1 MTPEEIMLGRHS
13 PQGALFRAD
22 NLYFQ
27 YVGSKSFYAYLGQAR
42 GTVFRDEDF
51 AGLYRESWG
60 RPSVPPSQLC
70 IGLLLQAHDGVSDE
84 EAIQRSAYDLR
95 WKVALGLELEE
106 RLCAK
111 STLQLFR
118 SKLVLHEAYEQI
130 FEKSVE
136 ECRCKGLLK
145 RKKLEV
151 AIDTTPVLGRGAV
164 KDTFNLV
171 SDQIRR
177 VVKEAGK
184 LKGLDEGELAR
195 AEGLTRHFGASY
207 KGSCELDWSDA
218 AQKRAVVGQ
227 LVADAHVALDLA
239 KRSLRGYAR
248 GAEKARAHREA
259 MELLSELLLQDI
271 EEAPEDGGG
280 PQIRRGTSKNRILST
295 SDPQM
300 RHGHKSPSKGFD
312 GYKTTVVAETGEG
325 VILATGVEGANVP
338 DREGAVDR
346 VKEAGARCSKPV
358 DRVIGDTAYGD
369 TDTRES
375 FAKEGIEVVAKAPPV
390 SNRGTKLQLSD
401 FQIDKKRG
409 VAICP
414 AGKRSI
420 RRDRVKNPEGY
431 RYVFSR
437 KDCFPCA
444 LRSACTTAKKSA
456 RMLTI
461 TIRTEQLEVYRKR
474 QKTKRFRK
482 RYRKRIVVEHRIAR
496 LAQLGIRQARYFGQK
511 KVRFQVSILATVA
524 NLGLVAAFSGFRRL
538 LEAVSRAAIH
548 LQSIMGYKD
557 GSMALIRIFL
567 FAAPAPGF
575 RKKKAEKRTFR
586 LNF

>member
-1 MTPEEIMLGRHS
+1 MLGRHS
-13 PQGALFRAD
+13 PQGGLFRAD
-22 NLYFQ
+22 NVYLQ
-27 YVGSKSFYAYLGQAR
+27 HVGSKSFYAYLGQAR

-95 WKVALGLELEE
+95 WKVALGLELEDQ
-106 RLCAK
+106 LCAK

-118 SKLVLHEAYEQI
+118 SKLVLHEAYERI
-130 FEKSVE
+130 FEKSVG
-136 ECRCKGLLK
+136 ECRRRGLRK

-171 SDQIRR
+171 SDQIRC
-177 VVKEAGK
+177 VVEEAGK
-184 LKGLDEGELAR
+184 MKGLDEEELAKS
-195 AEGLTRHFGASY
+195 EGLTRHFGSSY
-207 KGSCELDWSDA
+207 KGACELDWSDA

-239 KRSLRGYAR
+239 KHSLRGYAKS
-248 GAEKARAHREA
+248 AEKTRVLREA
-259 MELLSELLLQDI
+259 MELLSELLVQDI

-280 PQIRRGTSKNRILST
+280 PQIRPGTSKDRIVST

-300 RHGHKSPSKGFD
+300 RHGHKSHSKGFD
-312 GYKTTVVAETGEG
+312 GYKATVVAETGEG
-325 VILATGVEGANVP
+325 VILATGVESANVP

-346 VKEAGARCSKPV
+346 VKEAGDRCSKDV
-358 DRVIGDTAYGD
+358 DCVIGDTAYGD

-375 FAKEGIEVVAKAPPV
+375 FAEEGIEVVAKAPPA
-390 SNRGTKLQLSD
+390 SNRGTKFRLSD
-401 FQIDKKRG
+401 FRIDQRRG

-420 RRDRVKNPEGY
+420 RRDRVENPTGS

-437 KDCFPCA
+437 KDCFHCA

-456 RMLTI
+456 RILTI
-461 TIRTEQLEVYRKR
+461 TVRTEQLEVYRKR
-474 QKTKRFRK
+474 QKTKRFRE

-496 LAQLGIRQARYFGQK
+496 LAQLGIRQARYFGRK
-511 KVRFQVSILATVA
+511 KVRFQVSILAAVA
-524 NLGLVAAFSGFRRL
+524 NLGLASAFSRFLRL
-538 LEAVSRAAIH
+538 IEFVSRAESR
-548 LQSIMGYKD
+548 LQSIAGLRNASTASIHISCFR
-557 GSMALIRIFL
+557 GLGT
-567 FAAPAPGF
+567 PA
-575 RKKKAEKRTFR
+575 
-586 LNF
+586 